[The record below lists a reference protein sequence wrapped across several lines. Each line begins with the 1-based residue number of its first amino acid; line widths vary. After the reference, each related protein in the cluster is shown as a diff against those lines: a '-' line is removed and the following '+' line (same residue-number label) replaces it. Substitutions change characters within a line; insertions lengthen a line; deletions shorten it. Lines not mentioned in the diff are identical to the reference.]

1 MPALFLAA
9 RILLT
14 GLLFT
19 GLFSPGFSIGLAGA
33 VLSFLF
39 MALAVQKDWF
49 SSVGVGV
56 LGAFTHNCGQ
66 ILAAMV
72 LMQSTALVS
81 YLPFLIGIG
90 IPTGIFTGL
99 VAGIFLKRVPANEC
113 LRK

>member
-1 MPALFLAA
+1 
-9 RILLT
+9 
-14 GLLFT
+14 
-19 GLFSPGFSIGLAGA
+19 
-33 VLSFLF
+33 